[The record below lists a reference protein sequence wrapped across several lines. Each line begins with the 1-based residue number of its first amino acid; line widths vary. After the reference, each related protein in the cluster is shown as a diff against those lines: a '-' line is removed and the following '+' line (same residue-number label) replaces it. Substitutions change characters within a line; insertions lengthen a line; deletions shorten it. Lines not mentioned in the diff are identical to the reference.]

1 MGWYTAIKWIKKG
14 LLMKRALRDIFSAVP
29 DGVPLGSNR
38 AWDKMWDEP
47 ISMLRCDSRL
57 ATAGTVFFCLV
68 GKTADGHLYAPS
80 AYRNGCRVFV
90 VEKPVELPK
99 DALQYQV
106 PNTRAALADCA
117 AEFYGHPERQMRLIG
132 LTGTKGKTT
141 TALLI
146 RALLEDTGVPTGYI
160 GTNGVDYKD
169 FHHQTVNS
177 TPESVEIYR
186 YLRYMLDEGVKACV
200 LEVSSQA
207 LWMERTRGLIFDTVL
222 FTNLSRDH
230 IGGVEHPDFEH
241 YRDCKRLLFS
251 DYPAKMA
258 VVNRGDGHSR
268 YMAEGTTA
276 PVLEFGLCEPD
287 AVDKPYWSAW
297 NVHPMQKGT
306 QIGVGFTAYRAGDPV
321 GDTWFLPLPG
331 HFNVQNA
338 LAALTVVCEG
348 FGVEPL
354 HAKASLERAVVAGRF
369 ETVTSPALPGVTF
382 VIDYAHNGV
391 SLTSILDALQEYA
404 PKRLICLFGSVGGR
418 TKERRRDL
426 AEAAGGRCDLCI
438 LTSDNPASEP
448 PMDIIDEIDTA
459 FPAGSCPRVKI
470 ADRAEAIRYA
480 VEIAEAGD
488 IFLLAGKGHENYQLV
503 GVKKEPFSEMEIL
516 KEAMEEKTSVTAR

>member
-1 MGWYTAIKWIKKG
+1 M
-14 LLMKRALRDIFSAVP
+14 
-29 DGVPLGSNR
+29 
-38 AWDKMWDEP
+38 
-47 ISMLRCDSRL
+47 
-57 ATAGTVFFCLV
+57 
-68 GKTADGHLYAPS
+68 
-80 AYRNGCRVFV
+80 
-90 VEKPVELPK
+90 
-99 DALQYQV
+99 
-106 PNTRAALADCA
+106 ADCA
-117 AEFYGHPERQMRLIG
+117 AEFYDHPERQMRLIG

-141 TALLI
+141 TSLLI
-146 RALLEDTGVPTGYI
+146 RSLLEDAGIPTGYI
-160 GTNGVDYKD
+160 GTNGVDYLD

-186 YLRYMLDEGVKACV
+186 YMRYMLDEGVKACV

-207 LWMERTRGLIFDTVL
+207 LWMGRTRGLVFDTVL

-241 YRDCKRLLFS
+241 YRDCKRLLFT

-268 YMAEGTTA
+268 YMVEGVAA
-276 PVLEFGLCEPD
+276 PVLDFGLCEPD
-287 AVDKPYWSAW
+287 AVDKPLWSASG
-297 NVHPMQKGT
+297 VRPMQKGT
-306 QIGVGFTAYRAGDPV
+306 RIGVGFETYRKGIPT

-348 FGVEPL
+348 FGIEPMR
-354 HAKASLERAVVAGRF
+354 AKESLERAVVAGRF
-369 ETVTSPALPGVTF
+369 ETVTSPALPDVTF

-391 SLTSILDALQEYA
+391 SLSSILDALQEYS

-438 LTSDNPASEP
+438 ITSDNPASEP
-448 PMDIIDEIDTA
+448 PMEIIDEIDA
-459 FPAGSCPRVKI
+459 SFPEGSCPRVKI

-480 VEIAEAGD
+480 VEIAAEGD
-488 IFLLAGKGHENYQLV
+488 VILLAGKGHENYQLV
-503 GVKKEPFSEMEIL
+503 GVKRIPFSETEIL
-516 KEAMEEKTSVTAR
+516 LRAIEERAGMPVS

>member
-1 MGWYTAIKWIKKG
+1 MKK
-14 LLMKRALRDIFSAVP
+14 ALRELFSALP
-29 DGVPLGSNR
+29 SGVPLGNAK

-57 ATAGTVFFCLV
+57 ATMGTVFFCLV
-68 GKTADGHLYAPS
+68 GKTSDGHLYAPS
-80 AYRNGCRVFV
+80 AYRNGCRIFV
-90 VEKPVELPK
+90 VEKPLELPK
-99 DALQYQV
+99 DALQLQV
-106 PNTRAALADCA
+106 PDTRAALADCA
-117 AEFYGHPERQMRLIG
+117 AEFYGHPEREIRLIG

-146 RALLEDTGVPTGYI
+146 RSLLEDGGIPTGYI
-160 GTNGVDYKD
+160 GTNGVDYLD

-207 LWMERTRGLIFDTVL
+207 LWMGRTRGLVFDTVL

-241 YRDCKRLLFS
+241 YRDCKRLLFT

-268 YMAEGTTA
+268 YMAEGTSA
-276 PVLEFGLCEPD
+276 PVLDFRLCEPTD
-287 AVDKPYWSAW
+287 TDKPLWGASD
-297 NVHPMQKGT
+297 VRPMQKGDK
-306 QIGVGFTAYRAGDPV
+306 IGVGFEVYRKGTPT
-321 GDTWFLPLPG
+321 GGTWFLPLPG

-348 FGVEPL
+348 FGLDPL
-354 HAKASLERAVVAGRF
+354 QAKESLERAVVAGRF
-369 ETVTSPALPGVTF
+369 ETVTSPALPDVTF
-382 VIDYAHNGV
+382 IIDYAHNGV
-391 SLTSILDALQEYA
+391 SLTSILDALKEYH
-404 PKRLICLFGSVGGR
+404 PRRLICLFGSVGGR

-448 PMDIIDEIDTA
+448 PMDIIDEIDAA
-459 FPAGSCPRVKI
+459 FPVGSCPRVKI

-488 IFLLAGKGHENYQLV
+488 IILLAGKGHENYQLV
-503 GVKKEPFSEMEIL
+503 GVKKEPFSEIEIL
-516 KEAMEEKTSVTAR
+516 REAMEEKASVAST

>member
-1 MGWYTAIKWIKKG
+1 MKK
-14 LLMKRALRDIFSAVP
+14 ALREIFYAIS
-29 DGVPLGSNR
+29 DGEPLGNPR
-38 AWDKMWDEP
+38 AWDKVWDEP

-68 GKTADGHLYAPS
+68 GKTADGHIYAPS
-80 AYRNGCRVFV
+80 AYRNGCRIFV
-90 VEKPVELPK
+90 VEKPLELPK
-99 DALQYQV
+99 DAMQYQV
-106 PNTRAALADCA
+106 SDTRAALADCA

-146 RALLEDTGVPTGYI
+146 RSLLEDAGIPTGYI

-169 FHHQTVNS
+169 FHHQTVKS

-186 YLRYMLDEGVKACV
+186 YLRYMLDEGVETCV

-230 IGGVEHPDFEH
+230 IGGVEHPDFGH
-241 YRDCKRLLFS
+241 YRDCKRLLFTQ
-251 DYPAKMA
+251 YPANMA
-258 VVNRGDGHSR
+258 VINRDDPHAAYMTDGIR
-268 YMAEGTTA
+268 T
-276 PVLEFGLCEPD
+276 PVLRFGLCGAD
-287 AVDKPYWSAW
+287 AADKPFWGADRIR
-297 NVHPMQKGT
+297 PMQKGAR
-306 QIGVGFTAYRAGDPV
+306 IGVGFEVFRDGKVFDEP
-321 GDTWFLPLPG
+321 WFLPLPG

-354 HAKASLERAVVAGRF
+354 KAKESLERAVVAGRF
-369 ETVTSPALPGVTF
+369 ETVTSPALPDVTF

-391 SLTSILDALQEYA
+391 SLASILDALRAYT

-418 TKERRRDL
+418 TTERRRDL

-438 LTSDNPASEP
+438 LTSDNPACESPEK
-448 PMDIIDEIDTA
+448 IINEIDAA
-459 FPAGSCPRVKI
+459 FPEGSCPRIKI
-470 ADRAEAIRYA
+470 SDRAEAIQYA

-488 IFLLAGKGHENYQLV
+488 IVLLAGKGHENYQLV
-503 GVKKEPFSEMEIL
+503 GTRREAFSEIEVL
-516 KEAMEEKTSVTAR
+516 KEAIDKRAQIIIKG

>member
-1 MGWYTAIKWIKKG
+1 MKK
-14 LLMKRALRDIFSAVP
+14 ALRDLFSALP
-29 DGVPLGSNR
+29 DGIPLGSPK
-38 AWDKMWDEP
+38 AWDKMGDEP

-57 ATAGTVFFCLV
+57 ATVGTVFFCLV
-68 GKTADGHLYAPS
+68 GKTSDGHLYAPS

-90 VEKPVELPK
+90 VEKPLELPQ
-99 DALQYQV
+99 DALQLQV
-106 PNTRAALADCA
+106 PDTRAALADCA
-117 AEFYGHPERQMRLIG
+117 AEFYGHPEREMRLIG

-146 RALLEDTGVPTGYI
+146 RSLLEDGGIPTGYI
-160 GTNGVDYKD
+160 GTNGVDYLD
-169 FHHQTVNS
+169 FHHQTINS

-207 LWMERTRGLIFDTVL
+207 LWMGRTRGLIFDTVL

-241 YRDCKRLLFS
+241 YRDCKRLLFTE
-251 DYPAKMA
+251 YPAEMA
-258 VVNRGDGHSR
+258 VVNRDDGHSR
-268 YMAEGTTA
+268 YMAEGTSA
-276 PVLEFGLCEPD
+276 PVLGFGLCEKTD
-287 AVDKPYWSAW
+287 TDKPLWSASDI
-297 NVHPMQKGT
+297 HPMQKGT
-306 QIGVGFTAYRAGDPV
+306 RIGVGFEAYRKGIPTE
-321 GDTWFLPLPG
+321 GTWFLPLPG

-348 FGVEPL
+348 FGLEPL
-354 HAKASLERAVVAGRF
+354 QAKESLERAVVAGRF
-369 ETVTSPALPGVTF
+369 ETVTSPALPDVTF

-391 SLTSILDALQEYA
+391 SLTSILEALKEYR
-404 PKRLICLFGSVGGR
+404 PERLICLFVSVGGR

-448 PMDIIDEIDTA
+448 PMDIIDEIDAA

-470 ADRAEAIRYA
+470 ADRAEAIRFA
-480 VEIAEAGD
+480 VEIARAGD
-488 IFLLAGKGHENYQLV
+488 IILLAGKGHENYQLV
-503 GVKKEPFSEMEIL
+503 GVKKEPFSEIEIL
-516 KEAMEEKTSVTAR
+516 REAMEEKASVAAK